1 MACDLRHL
9 LALLQKEASPEDD
22 KDWGANVNSLHEE
35 TVSDVRPAL
44 LMMRRRGL
52 RSFSSHAG
60 TCPTSSSSAP
70 SRAAKEIDLR
80 SVGASRARIIQ
91 QLLGESIIFSLCRG
105 ALGLRAA
112 HFGVQLLIKFLPT
125 NCRASATS
133 ASTAARGNLLLFGSE
148 RRALAVQYQEG
159 CCPSDLI
166 GEKLVVTSN

>member
-80 SVGASRARIIQ
+80 SVGASRARTSSNCSANPSSSPYAEALSVSGPPTSVYNCLSNSCRQTVVHRRHRLQRRQEAIFCF
-91 QLLGESIIFSLCRG
+91 LG
-105 ALGLRAA
+105 
-112 HFGVQLLIKFLPT
+112 
-125 NCRASATS
+125 ASA
-133 ASTAARGNLLLFGSE
+133 GL
-148 RRALAVQYQEG
+148 
-159 CCPSDLI
+159 
-166 GEKLVVTSN
+166 